1 VTKIVTFFI
10 VFMLGRL
17 IAASAHRA
25 STSRMIS
32 IRGVKNIVNSKQE
45 KLNAPKPAQSEIPN
59 DAPTPAQVEIP
70 NDAPKPTQLE
80 IPNDAP
86 KPTLERLVI
95 GFTCKVCSTR
105 QFKSMSRVA
114 YTKGVVF
121 IKCDGCKNTH
131 LIADHLGW
139 YEHNKPA
146 GTIEDILAKKGESV
160 QKILMEDGTLELI
173 KSN

>member
-1 VTKIVTFFI
+1 
-10 VFMLGRL
+10 MLGRL
-17 IAASAHRA
+17 IATSAHRA

-45 KLNAPKPAQSEIPN
+45 KLNAPKQLEIPS
-59 DAPTPAQVEIP
+59 
-70 NDAPKPTQLE
+70 DAPKPAQLE
-80 IPNDAP
+80 IPTDAP

-160 QKILMEDGTLELI
+160 QKISMEDGTLELI

>member
-1 VTKIVTFFI
+1 MDSPRLFLSSVTKIVTFFI

-25 STSRMIS
+25 STSRTIS

-45 KLNAPKPAQSEIPN
+45 KLNAPKPAQL
-59 DAPTPAQVEIP
+59 EIP
-70 NDAPKPTQLE
+70 NDAPKPAQLE